1 MTLKI
6 SSPKVYTM
14 QGVPLSV
21 TGIAQVILS
30 LVAFVACE
38 PESEAKPESESWYG
52 FNYPSFYRGYSGYPY
67 QYAYPTTYNYAM
79 TARFA
84 QPYNGH
90 FVQPYRY
97 FKREAEADSEADS
110 EADAESWYYGYGFP
124 SAFQQGYSGYPFYN
138 MYQTAYSMPFNNAR
152 FVQQPY
158 NGHFMRPYNYN
169 RYYAN
174 SVGAVHVVKREAE
187 ADSEA
192 DAEASPESW
201 YDGIYGQRY
210 PMSVYPRYPTTTY
223 SRYPTTTYS
232 RYPSIYQFTR
242 YPTSAYPTF
251 ANSRYAASP
260 FSRFAWV

>member
-138 MYQTAYSMPFNNAR
+138 MYQTAYSMTFNNAR

-174 SVGAVHVVKREAE
+174 SVGAVHVVKREA
-187 ADSEA
+187 

-201 YDGIYGQRY
+201 YNGIYSHPYQHQGFYNGYTYGQGY
-210 PMSVYPRYPTTTY
+210 PMSAYSRYPSTTY
-223 SRYPTTTYS
+223 SRYPTTSYS
-232 RYPSIYQFTR
+232 RYPTYAYSR
-242 YPTSAYPTF
+242 YPASTF
-251 ANSRYAASP
+251 QYA
-260 FSRFAWV
+260 F

>member
-1 MTLKI
+1 MKFL
-6 SSPKVYTM
+6 
-14 QGVPLSV
+14 
-21 TGIAQVILS
+21 VILS

-52 FNYPSFYRGYSGYPY
+52 FNYPSFYRGYAGYPY
-67 QYAYPTTYNYAM
+67 YNHQSAYPTTYNHAM
-79 TARFA
+79 TARFV
-84 QPYNGH
+84 QPYNGY

-110 EADAESWYYGYGFP
+110 EADAESWYYGYGYP
-124 SAFQQGYSGYPFYN
+124 SAFQQQGYSGYPFYN
-138 MYQTAYSMPFNNAR
+138 MYQTAYPMTFNNAR

-187 ADSEA
+187 ADSDA

-201 YDGIYGQRY
+201 YNGVYSHPHQHQGFYNGYTYGQRSFY
-210 PMSVYPRYPTTTY
+210 CQRFPHMCAYSTYPTTTY

-232 RYPSIYQFTR
+232 RYP
-242 YPTSAYPTF
+242 
-251 ANSRYAASP
+251 ASP
-260 FSRFAWV
+260 LSRFALV

>member
-1 MTLKI
+1 MKFL
-6 SSPKVYTM
+6 
-14 QGVPLSV
+14 
-21 TGIAQVILS
+21 VILS

-79 TARFA
+79 TARFV
-84 QPYNGH
+84 QPYNGQ

-97 FKREAEADSEADS
+97 FKREADSEADS
-110 EADAESWYYGYGFP
+110 EADAESWYYGFGYP
-124 SAFQQGYSGYPFYN
+124 STFQQQGYSGYPFYN
-138 MYQTAYSMPFNNAR
+138 NYQTTYPMTFNTAR

-158 NGHFMRPYNYN
+158 KGHFMQPYNYN

-174 SVGAVHVVKREAE
+174 SGGAVHVVKREAE

-201 YDGIYGQRY
+201 YNGVYSHPYQHQGFYNGYTYGHRY
-210 PMSVYPRYPTTTY
+210 PMTTY
-223 SRYPTTTYS
+223 SRYPTTTYARYPTTSYSRYLTNAYS
-232 RYPSIYQFTR
+232 RYPAS
-242 YPTSAYPTF
+242 TF
-251 ANSRYAASP
+251 QYA
-260 FSRFAWV
+260 F

>member
-1 MTLKI
+1 MKFL
-6 SSPKVYTM
+6 
-14 QGVPLSV
+14 
-21 TGIAQVILS
+21 VILS

-52 FNYPSFYRGYSGYPY
+52 FNYPSFYRGYAGYPY
-67 QYAYPTTYNYAM
+67 YNHQSAYPTTYNHAM
-79 TARFA
+79 TARFV

-97 FKREAEADSEADS
+97 FKREA
-110 EADAESWYYGYGFP
+110 DAESWYYGYGYP
-124 SAFQQGYSGYPFYN
+124 SAFQQQGYPGYPFYN
-138 MYQTAYSMPFNNAR
+138 MNQTAYSMTFNNAR

-210 PMSVYPRYPTTTY
+210 PMSAYP
-223 SRYPTTTYS
+223 RYPTTTYS
-232 RYPSIYQFTR
+232 RYPSIYQIS
-242 YPTSAYPTF
+242 YLCLSYLC
-251 ANSRYAASP
+251 
-260 FSRFAWV
+260 

>member
-1 MTLKI
+1 MKFL
-6 SSPKVYTM
+6 
-14 QGVPLSV
+14 
-21 TGIAQVILS
+21 VILS

-52 FNYPSFYRGYSGYPY
+52 FNYPSFYRGYSGYPFY
-67 QYAYPTTYNYAM
+67 NHQSAYPTTYNHAM
-79 TARFA
+79 TARFV

-110 EADAESWYYGYGFP
+110 EADAESWYYGYGYP
-124 SAFQQGYSGYPFYN
+124 SAFQQQGYSGYPFYN
-138 MYQTAYSMPFNNAR
+138 MYQTAYPMTFNNAR

-201 YDGIYGQRY
+201 YNGVYQVYNPFGQRY
-210 PMSVYPRYPTTTY
+210 PMSAYPRYPVYSRYPTTIYSRYPTTSYPRYPTTPS
-223 SRYPTTTYS
+223 SRYPGL
-232 RYPSIYQFTR
+232 IW
-242 YPTSAYPTF
+242 
-251 ANSRYAASP
+251 N
-260 FSRFAWV
+260 